1 MGKADKEK
9 DGKPTVLKY
18 LTAQNRPYSVNDITA
33 NLRNEIPKAMVQKI
47 LDALTE
53 EGKIKEKANGK
64 QKAYVVN
71 QDDFP
76 AASEVELQKIEAE
89 ISSIQNELNEVL
101 AQVRTKEEKI
111 KAFNSQMTTEEARA
125 KLDEVNSE
133 VEKLEA
139 KLESLSGN
147 VVNMIDQDTMNKA
160 KNEQANAVK
169 VQFFY
174 CNCRRGMLRT
184 HFLGVAQKKED
195 V

>member
-18 LTAQNRPYSVNDITA
+18 LTTQNRPYSVNDITA
-33 NLRNEIPKAMVQKI
+33 NLRNEIPKTMVQKI

-76 AASEVELQKIEAE
+76 AASEAELQKIEAD
-89 ISSIQNELNEVL
+89 INAIQNELNEVL
-101 AQVRTKEEKI
+101 AQVRAKEEKI

-125 KLDEVNSE
+125 KLDEAKSE
-133 VEKLEA
+133 VEKLES
-139 KLESLSGN
+139 KFESLSNN
-147 VVNMIDQDTMNKA
+147 VANMIDQDTMNKA
-160 KNEQANAVK
+160 KDDQGRAVK
-169 VQFFY
+169 VIEKTL
-174 CNCRRGMLRT
+174 LRI
-184 HFLGVAQKKED
+184 FWLC
-195 V
+195 